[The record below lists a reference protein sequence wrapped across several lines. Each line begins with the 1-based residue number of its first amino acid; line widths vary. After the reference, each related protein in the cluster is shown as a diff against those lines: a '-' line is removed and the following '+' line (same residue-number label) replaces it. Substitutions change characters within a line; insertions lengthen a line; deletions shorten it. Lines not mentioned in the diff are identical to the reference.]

1 MVMRA
6 LILGSSGQLGWQ
18 CMRDLPAYGVSVRGV
33 DRRVLDV
40 SKGNASDWLQRL
52 QRELEAFK
60 PHWVVNA
67 LAYTAVDRA
76 EDEPSLARQ
85 VNGEF
90 PGVLAQAVERFLPG
104 CRLLHCS
111 TDYVF
116 DGSSSEAYRES
127 DQTNP
132 LSVYGQSKLLGEDA
146 VLAHTDRSW
155 VLRFSWVVGEHG
167 QNFAKT
173 MIRLACERDQLRVVG
188 DQYGV
193 PSPTTF
199 LVREFVRLMRHP
211 QIEELA
217 SQNRARR
224 RFHVVPSGETDWHRY
239 AQLCV
244 GAAQDNAVLKT
255 KLKATPDD
263 VVRIETKDY
272 PTKARRPQNAR
283 LNCDAW
289 CALHQMPSLPDWL
302 QETRTILKSIINHS
316 QSA

>member
-1 MVMRA
+1 MDMRA

-18 CMRDLPAYGVSVRGV
+18 CIRDLPGYGVSVRGV

-90 PGVLAQAVERFLPG
+90 PRVLAKAVERFLPG
-104 CRLLHCS
+104 CQLLHCS

-116 DGSSSEAYRES
+116 DGLASEAYREA
-127 DQTNP
+127 DQTKP

-146 VLAHTDRSW
+146 VLAETDRSW

-173 MIRLACERDQLRVVG
+173 IIRLACERDQLRVVG

-193 PSPTTF
+193 PSPTSF

-211 QIEELA
+211 QAAELDRPNPA
-217 SQNRARR
+217 QRC
-224 RFHVVPSGETDWHRY
+224 FHVVPSGETNWHRY
-239 AQLCV
+239 AQLCI
-244 GAAQDNAVLKT
+244 ATAQDHTLFRT
-255 KLKATPDD
+255 KLKAMPDN
-263 VVRIETKDY
+263 VIRIETKDY

-289 CALHQMPSLPDWL
+289 CAFHQISSLPDWL
-302 QETRTILKSIINHS
+302 QETRTVLKNIVN
-316 QSA
+316 QGYRT